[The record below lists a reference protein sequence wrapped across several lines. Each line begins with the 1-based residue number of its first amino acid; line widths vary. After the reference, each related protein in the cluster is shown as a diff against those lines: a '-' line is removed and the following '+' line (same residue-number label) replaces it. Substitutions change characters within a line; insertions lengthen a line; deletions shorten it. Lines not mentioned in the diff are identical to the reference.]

1 MGGGVWR
8 QNGVEQG
15 VAKLQDSMLDKWFDK
30 LVRAVPYGLAL
41 HLSFCAMLRI
51 RP

>member
-1 MGGGVWR
+1 VWR

-30 LVRAVPYGLAL
+30 LVRAVPHGLAL